1 MIVLG
6 MNIFLLAAGIFCI
19 ATGFLL
25 PLGIALVLVALYFDV
40 KPRIIPN
47 KEEKT
52 YKMDEYSSSVSNA
65 SV

>member
-1 MIVLG
+1 

-52 YKMDEYSSSVSNA
+52 YKMDEYSSNVSNA

>member
-1 MIVLG
+1 

>member
-1 MIVLG
+1 L
-6 MNIFLLAAGIFCI
+6 NIFLLAAGIFCI

-25 PLGIALVLVALYFDV
+25 PLGIGLCLVALYFDV
-40 KPRIIPN
+40 RSRIV
-47 KEEKT
+47 KEDDEKT

>member
-1 MIVLG
+1 

-65 SV
+65 SL

>member
-1 MIVLG
+1 

-52 YKMDEYSSSVSNA
+52 YKMDEYSSSVSND